1 MKSTSNFLGL
11 SLALVISVSVCGK
24 GVSKSVNETNPVE
37 NVSLSEMKSSTTS
50 FDFER
55 FTTGELPSGWS
66 QFYTGQ
72 GGTDWKVTNDN
83 GNKVMAQL
91 FSENPNGHFN
101 MVVNDQIQAKDM
113 ELTVR
118 LKGISGK
125 EDQGGGFVWRF
136 IDKNNHY
143 IVRANPLEDNVV
155 LYKMENGKR
164 TDLPLIGKGKTYG
177 VEVPPMGLTWHTLKL
192 EVKGNLFTVYMDNV
206 ELFKVE
212 DSTFPEAGKVGLW
225 TKADAVTYFD
235 DFKIDTK

>member
-1 MKSTSNFLGL
+1 MKLTCKFLGL
-11 SLALVISVSVCGK
+11 ILASVISVSACGQ
-24 GVSKSVNETNPVE
+24 GVSTSANET
-37 NVSLSEMKSSTTS
+37 KAGTTS
-50 FDFER
+50 FDFET
-55 FTTGELPSGWS
+55 FKAGKLPSGWS
-66 QFYTGQ
+66 QFFTGE

-91 FSENPNGHFN
+91 FSENPNKHFN
-101 MVVNDQIQAKDM
+101 IVVNDQIMAKDM

-136 IDKNNHY
+136 IDQNNYY
-143 IVRANPLEDNVV
+143 IVRANPLEDNMV

-164 TDLPLIGKGKTYG
+164 TDLPLVGKGKTYG
-177 VEVPPMGLTWHTLKL
+177 VKVPTMGLTWHTIKL
-192 EVKGNLFTVYMDNV
+192 DIKSNLFTVYMDNV

-212 DSTFPEAGKVGLW
+212 DSTFPNAGKVGLW

-235 DFKIDTK
+235 DFKIITK